1 MKHIWISLILIVL
14 ALMGILYGFRQ
25 PQETAEEDE
34 DLIVIGMSQ
43 VGAESDWRVAN
54 SESMK
59 QVFSEENGYR
69 LLFEEARQKQENQFS
84 SIRRFIQQQVDYIV
98 VMPITETGW
107 ESVLQEAKEAGI
119 PVIAADRKMNVEDPS
134 LITAHVGSDIY
145 AEGRKAVTW
154 MEENFKDQ
162 PQVNIIHIQGTLDS
176 TAQIGRTQALENGLA
191 ANPNWNLLSR
201 MQGDF
206 TQAKTFEVMTE
217 YLQSSDSLPVID
229 VVYCENDN
237 EAFGAVEALES
248 FGYRCGPGGVAV
260 ISFDATREALQYC
273 RVGKIALEVECNPLL
288 GPLVEEVIQILES
301 GQELPKTSYAT
312 KEAVF
317 TPKDI
322 TEELL
327 EQRPY

>member
-273 RVGKIALEVECNPLL
+273 RAGKIALEVECNPLL

>member
-1 MKHIWISLILIVL
+1 MKHIWISLILIIL

-273 RVGKIALEVECNPLL
+273 RDGKIALEVECNPLL

>member
-34 DLIVIGMSQ
+34 DLVVIGMSQ

-273 RVGKIALEVECNPLL
+273 RAGKIALEVECNPLL

>member
-273 RVGKIALEVECNPLL
+273 RAGKIALEVECNPLL

-301 GQELPKTSYAT
+301 GQELPKTSYAP

-317 TPKDI
+317 TPEDI